1 MKQFPCCWISL
12 NFYSLCPW
20 LEMPFR
26 STGTNAPAIPCHSP
40 YWPET
45 CLVLKRKC
53 IDLYNT
59 SCEQK
64 PKLGKFSLFLRS
76 STFHFL
82 WLQRKVADKCNF
94 ISCQKLATSGFVLFP
109 IWFTEKI
116 QITKWLIRAQWY
128 EPYRASLRTIQ
139 RCIQNPGE
147 CFISITLSLFKILTL
162 CSSWIFL
169 TLIFF

>member
-94 ISCQKLATSGFVLFP
+94 ISSETCYLGFCFVSNLIYWKDIDHKVTFSSEPSGTSRIELVCGQFRDAFRTQENVLSVLPCLYLKFWHFVHHGFF
-109 IWFTEKI
+109 
-116 QITKWLIRAQWY
+116 
-128 EPYRASLRTIQ
+128 
-139 RCIQNPGE
+139 
-147 CFISITLSLFKILTL
+147 
-162 CSSWIFL
+162 
-169 TLIFF
+169 